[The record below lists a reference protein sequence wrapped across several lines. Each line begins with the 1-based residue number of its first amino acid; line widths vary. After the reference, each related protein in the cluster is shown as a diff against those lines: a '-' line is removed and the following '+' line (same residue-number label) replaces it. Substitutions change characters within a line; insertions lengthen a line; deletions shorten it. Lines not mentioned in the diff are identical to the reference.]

1 MTKQP
6 LHITNGFKLKNY
18 LDELK
23 IEGEK
28 MAWQEIICE
37 GPTIKTIHSD
47 DFIELRRN
55 FLSTFY
61 DIDLDLDKVNF
72 ALEQL
77 SHVEQYTEV
86 VLWFNYDLFSHIN
99 LIAVINLLQQK
110 KIKLPI
116 YLVCS
121 GRIKGIK
128 NLKGL
133 NELSA
138 DQLTKHYKD
147 KIKLNVQDIELAETI
162 WGIYGGKDHNL
173 LKPYI
178 VKSSSFQYLS
188 NCLKAHLERFPDSLT
203 GLNVLEKNI
212 LNLVKSNDIKSK
224 HHLLGY
230 ALNYQGYYGFGD
242 MQLNAIIEKLTIFF
256 TEKND
261 ALVLNKKGIEALLNQ
276 HNFSSE
282 LNNNMIYGGVNIKDF
297 QFSKAEN
304 RLIKTI
310 PNAH

>member
-1 MTKQP
+1 MKKKP
-6 LHITNGFKLKNY
+6 LHITNGFKLKTH
-18 LDELK
+18 LDDLK

-47 DFIELRRN
+47 EFIELRRQ
-55 FLSTFY
+55 FLSAFY
-61 DIDLDLDKVNF
+61 DIELDLDKVNF

-77 SHVEQYTEV
+77 SNTAAYSEI

-99 LIAVINLLQQK
+99 MIAVINLLQQK
-110 KIKLPI
+110 KIELPI
-116 YLVCS
+116 FLVCS
-121 GRIKGIK
+121 GRIKGNK
-128 NLKGL
+128 NLKSL

-138 DQLTKHYKD
+138 GQLSKHYKD
-147 KIKLNVQDIELAETI
+147 KVKLNVEDIELAETI

-178 VKSSSFQYLS
+178 VKSSSFKYLS
-188 NCLKAHLERFPDSLT
+188 NCLKAHLERFPDSLN

-212 LNLVKSNDIKSK
+212 LELVKVNDIKSK

-242 MQLNAIIEKLTIFF
+242 MQLNAIIKKLDIFF
-256 TEKND
+256 KKKGD
-261 ALVLNKKGIEALLNQ
+261 ALSLNKKGIDALLNK

-282 LNNNMIYGGVNIKDF
+282 LNNDMMYGGINIKDF
-297 QFSKAEN
+297 QFSKTEN
-304 RLIKTI
+304 RLVKTI
-310 PNAH
+310 PNAN